1 MSLKDLGYKPRRT
14 TVRIVL
20 DDTVRQELEDARA
33 ALRAEKGRVDR
44 GLDSAPEQRVEEA
57 EAAAEEAAVSFVF
70 QAVPRRQYEEL
81 VEALPPT
88 QAQLEQWK
96 EQDRNN
102 PFVAVPP
109 PAYDYTRFA
118 PRLIAASL
126 VEPETTEEEVV
137 ELWEEGDWSES
148 VWDKLYDAAKEVN
161 EKTTTLPTSGI
172 GSRKTQASDPE
183 SPTQ

>member
-14 TVRIVL
+14 TVRLVL
-20 DDTVRQELEDARA
+20 DDTVRSELEDARVS
-33 ALRAEKGRVDR
+33 LKAEQARGDR

-57 EAAAEEAAVSFVF
+57 EAAADEAAVSFVF
-70 QAVPRRQYEEL
+70 EAVPRRQYEEL
-81 VEALPPT
+81 VESLPPT
-88 QAQLEQWK
+88 QSQLEQWK

-126 VEPETTEEEVV
+126 VEPETSEGEVV
-137 ELWEEGDWSES
+137 EMWEEGDWSDA
-148 VWDKLYDAAKEVN
+148 VWDALYSAAKSVN

-172 GSRKTQASDPE
+172 GSKKTRTSDPE